1 MKKQEGYTM
10 PGTII
15 FLVLLTSFFVYE
27 TNMLLSDQNFYKETE
42 QKFLM
47 EELIN
52 RAIVDIKK
60 DVQQKEKED
69 TFFFQYEKGEASG
82 NYVFENDAI
91 LVSLQCKIK
100 QEVSYTISFR
110 YRKKDEKI
118 FDWIEGGHVKYME
131 KNHDFLL

>member
-1 MKKQEGYTM
+1 MRKQAGFTM

-27 TNMLLSDQNFYKETE
+27 TNMLLIDKKFYIEIE
-42 QKFLM
+42 QKFVL
-47 EELIN
+47 EELLN
-52 RAIVDIKK
+52 RSITNIKK
-60 DVQQKEKED
+60 DLQQKEKED

-82 NYVFENDAI
+82 NYVFENDDI

-100 QEVSYTISFR
+100 QEIFYKVSFR

-118 FDWIEGGHVKYME
+118 FDWIEG
-131 KNHDFLL
+131 

>member
-1 MKKQEGYTM
+1 MRKQDGFTM

-27 TNMLLSDQNFYKETE
+27 TNMLLIDKKFYIEIE
-42 QKFLM
+42 QKFVM
-47 EELIN
+47 EELLN
-52 RAIVDIKK
+52 RSITSIKK
-60 DVQQKEKED
+60 DLQQKEKED

-82 NYVFENDAI
+82 NYVFESDDI

-100 QEVSYTISFR
+100 KEVFYKVSFR

-118 FDWIEGGHVKYME
+118 FDWIEG
-131 KNHDFLL
+131 